1 MLVRE
6 IILEG
11 GNVFKGNTD
20 RINRENIQPT
30 LERYFAELK
39 QVFPNAG
46 ISSNMFHP
54 VGSVGKKS
62 SSGDIDL
69 AVSANELFPKGITSQ
84 SMQRWNIAPEEFVT
98 RFDAFKKRA
107 RSSTDEQLAMKT
119 ALVLISEYINEHA
132 PNIHMEP
139 KKANPGNAFG
149 MFPQYDQEGNNLNI
163 GIQIDWMVGNLDWLK
178 FSYSSDEYD
187 ETKNVKGLHRTQLM
201 LSMFQAMGYSFK
213 HVSGVT
219 NKETGEV
226 VAQSSDEALAL
237 LNKLYG
243 ISLNVKQLSNYYTLH
258 DAIKGH
264 SAYDNVMKIYLKILD
279 STRTDIPDDLQEYW
293 LTHKDEYGLTG
304 KFLPDDSK
312 LKKYIGA

>member
-1 MLVRE
+1 MRFAE
-6 IILEG
+6 ILIEG
-11 GNVFKGNTD
+11 GNVFGGDTD
-20 RINRENIQPT
+20 RIARENIEPT
-30 LERYFAELK
+30 LERYYKELQ

-69 AVSANELFPKGITSQ
+69 AVSANELFPQGITSQ

-107 RSSTDEQLAMKT
+107 RSATDEQLAMKT
-119 ALVLISEYINEHA
+119 ALVLISEYVNEHA

-178 FSYSSDEYD
+178 FNFD
-187 ETKNVKGLHRTQLM
+187 M
-201 LSMFQAMGYSFK
+201 
-213 HVSGVT
+213 
-219 NKETGEV
+219 
-226 VAQSSDEALAL
+226 
-237 LNKLYG
+237 
-243 ISLNVKQLSNYYTLH
+243 
-258 DAIKGH
+258 
-264 SAYDNVMKIYLKILD
+264 
-279 STRTDIPDDLQEYW
+279 
-293 LTHKDEYGLTG
+293 
-304 KFLPDDSK
+304 
-312 LKKYIGA
+312 